1 MTLLILIVG
10 GVAAGVYFTRNNPS
24 NTQPKAF
31 GGSAN
36 QAATFSSSATASVV
50 TGKNGA
56 ASTVLHVS
64 PTNTVQRREAGEVR
78 PTAVAAAVP
87 LPSVRELDELVDE
100 VVRGNLSARGPPAS
114 GQAGH
119 FGDVRRISRVG
130 HGRGDLKSRL
140 ST

>member
-78 PTAVAAAVP
+78 PTAAAVAVP
-87 LPSVRELDELVDE
+87 LPSVLEVEDE

-119 FGDVRRISRVG
+119 FGDVRRVSRVG

>member
-1 MTLLILIVG
+1 MTLLVLIVG

-78 PTAVAAAVP
+78 PTAAAVAVAVP
-87 LPSVRELDELVDE
+87 ELPVKELVDE
-100 VVRGNLSARGPPAS
+100 VVHGNLSARGPPAS
-114 GQAGH
+114 GH
-119 FGDVRRISRVG
+119 FGDVRRVSRVG